1 MFLCY
6 KYYYVFGSFFDL
18 YVIIK
23 KKMENSVKL
32 RAGFMVKEINKG
44 LKLEI
49 LPNGSMV
56 EVLERNMGN
65 ARFIWNNLLGMYFN
79 LYLLFNFHGYP
90 LYPNIRNFNAMLKML
105 KQENA
110 FLYEGESTSQQQVFR
125 DLNKAFT
132 KFFKEG
138 AGYPRFKSKKNPKQS
153 FRIQK
158 NGNNIRIT
166 NRRIRLAK
174 LGYVHY
180 RTSTEYK
187 KLLKT
192 NKINNVTIK
201 RENGKYYAIVNITT
215 TVEELEKTGKS
226 IGIDL
231 GLKNLAT
238 LSNGQEITNLD
249 LKREDK
255 MIQKYQKKLSRQ
267 KYMSK
272 NYQKTLKKYYK
283 WTNRKN
289 NKIQNAYHQLSKYL
303 ITQYDIIAMENLNI
317 KGMFKNKKW
326 APKLQKI
333 SLYKLLNMIKY
344 KAEWYGKTF
353 IQVNRYYPSTK
364 TCNTCGYKNKNI
376 TLKTRQWTCPICKT
390 KHHRDINAAKNILNE
405 SIKQNNLIK
414 KRIKN

>member
-1 MFLCY
+1 
-6 KYYYVFGSFFDL
+6 
-18 YVIIK
+18 
-23 KKMENSVKL
+23 MENSVKL

-44 LKLEI
+44 LKLKI

-56 EVLERNMGN
+56 EVLEQNMGN

-192 NKINNVTIK
+192 SKINNVTIK
-201 RENGKYYAIVNITT
+201 RENDKYYAIVNITT

-353 IQVNRYYPSTK
+353 IQVNRFYPSTK

-414 KRIKN
+414 KRIKI

>member
-1 MFLCY
+1 
-6 KYYYVFGSFFDL
+6 
-18 YVIIK
+18 
-23 KKMENSVKL
+23 MENSVKL

-192 NKINNVTIK
+192 SKINNVTIK

-317 KGMFKNKKW
+317 KEMFKNKKW

-353 IQVNRYYPSTK
+353 IQVNRFYPSTK

-414 KRIKN
+414 KRIKI

>member
-1 MFLCY
+1 
-6 KYYYVFGSFFDL
+6 
-18 YVIIK
+18 
-23 KKMENSVKL
+23 MENSVKL

-44 LKLEI
+44 LKLKI

-56 EVLERNMGN
+56 KVLEQNMGN

-192 NKINNVTIK
+192 SKINNVTIK

-353 IQVNRYYPSTK
+353 IQVNRFYPSTK

-414 KRIKN
+414 KRIKI

>member
-1 MFLCY
+1 
-6 KYYYVFGSFFDL
+6 
-18 YVIIK
+18 
-23 KKMENSVKL
+23 MENSVKL

-192 NKINNVTIK
+192 SKINNVTIK

-333 SLYKLLNMIKY
+333 SPYKLLNMIKY

-353 IQVNRYYPSTK
+353 IQVNRFYPSTK

-414 KRIKN
+414 KRIKI

>member
-1 MFLCY
+1 
-6 KYYYVFGSFFDL
+6 
-18 YVIIK
+18 
-23 KKMENSVKL
+23 MENSVKL
-32 RAGFMVKEINKG
+32 RADFMVKEINKG

-49 LPNGSMV
+49 LPNGPMV

-192 NKINNVTIK
+192 SKINNVTIK

-353 IQVNRYYPSTK
+353 IQVNRFYPSTK

-414 KRIKN
+414 KKNKNLK

>member
-1 MFLCY
+1 
-6 KYYYVFGSFFDL
+6 
-18 YVIIK
+18 
-23 KKMENSVKL
+23 MENSVKL

-90 LYPNIRNFNAMLKML
+90 LYPNIRNFNAMLKIL

-192 NKINNVTIK
+192 SKINNVTIK

-353 IQVNRYYPSTK
+353 IQVNRFYPSTK

-414 KRIKN
+414 KRIKI

>member
-1 MFLCY
+1 
-6 KYYYVFGSFFDL
+6 
-18 YVIIK
+18 
-23 KKMENSVKL
+23 MENSVKL

-56 EVLERNMGN
+56 EVLEQNMGN

-79 LYLLFNFHGYP
+79 LYLVFNFHGYP

-166 NRRIRLAK
+166 NRCIRLAK

-192 NKINNVTIK
+192 SKINNVTIK

-283 WTNRKN
+283 WINRKN

-303 ITQYDIIAMENLNI
+303 ITQYDIIAMENLNV

-333 SLYKLLNMIKY
+333 SLYKLLKMIKY

-353 IQVNRYYPSTK
+353 IQVNRFYPSTK

-390 KHHRDINAAKNILNE
+390 KHHRDINAAKNILNK
-405 SIKQNNLIK
+405 SMK
-414 KRIKN
+414 KITS

>member
-1 MFLCY
+1 
-6 KYYYVFGSFFDL
+6 
-18 YVIIK
+18 
-23 KKMENSVKL
+23 
-32 RAGFMVKEINKG
+32 MVKEINKG

-49 LPNGSMV
+49 LPNNSMI
-56 EVLERNMGN
+56 EVLEQNMGN
-65 ARFIWNNLLGMYFN
+65 ARFIWNNLLGMYIN
-79 LYLLFNFHGYP
+79 LYLLFNSHGCP
-90 LYPNIRNFNAMLKML
+90 LYPNIRNFNAMLKIL

-110 FLYEGESTSQQQVFR
+110 FLYDGESTSQQQVFR
-125 DLNKAFT
+125 DLNNAFK
-132 KFFKEG
+132 KFLKEG
-138 AGYPRFKSKKNPKQS
+138 RGYPRFKSKKNPKQS

-180 RTSTEYK
+180 RTSSEYR

-192 NKINNVTIK
+192 CKINNVTIK
-201 RENGKYYAIVNITT
+201 KKNGKYYAIVNITT

-249 LKREDK
+249 LKREDE

-326 APKLQKI
+326 APKLQRI
-333 SLYKLLNMIKY
+333 SLYKLLKMIKY

-353 IQVNRYYPSTK
+353 IQVNRFYPSTK
-364 TCNTCGYKNKNI
+364 TCNICGYKNKNI
-376 TLKTRQWTCPICKT
+376 TLETRQWTCPVCKT

-414 KRIKN
+414 KMHKKFKMNS

>member
-1 MFLCY
+1 
-6 KYYYVFGSFFDL
+6 
-18 YVIIK
+18 
-23 KKMENSVKL
+23 MENSVKL

-44 LKLEI
+44 LKLKI

-56 EVLERNMGN
+56 EVLEQNMGN

-192 NKINNVTIK
+192 SKINNVTIK

-353 IQVNRYYPSTK
+353 IQVNRFYPSTK

-376 TLKTRQWTCPICKT
+376 TLKTRQWTCPICGT

-414 KRIKN
+414 KRIKI